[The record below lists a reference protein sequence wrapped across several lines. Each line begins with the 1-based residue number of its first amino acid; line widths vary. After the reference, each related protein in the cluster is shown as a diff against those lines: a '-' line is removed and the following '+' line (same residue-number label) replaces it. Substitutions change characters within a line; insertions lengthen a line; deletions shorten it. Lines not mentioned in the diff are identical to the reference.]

1 MHLQGFLALGRP
13 SACPVASPAA
23 VKTCSSRMLVCQALV
38 HQSRRV
44 EGQKQT
50 GAMKYGG
57 ISHATQNG
65 LNSSIEHEAS
75 CAHVGPRSKIHN
87 VLQQSL
93 AARSREFLVRE
104 GTSSH
109 RSTGRVANR
118 GLRSLVF
125 RN

>member
-1 MHLQGFLALGRP
+1 MHLQGFLALGKP

-50 GAMKYGG
+50 GAMQYGE
-57 ISHATQNG
+57 IDATQNG

-104 GTSSH
+104 GISSH